1 MLDIDTTSY
10 YLSTSAV
17 EVFFKGKKSEKKV
30 CVNFFV
36 REKTEAGSP
45 LLSLV
50 DQGIERPKFVSDV
63 IVALLEELR

>member
-1 MLDIDTTSY
+1 MLDIDTTSNY
-10 YLSTSAV
+10 FSTSAV
-17 EVFFKGKKSEKKV
+17 KVFLKRGKNLKKG
-30 CVNFFV
+30 VNFCA

>member
-1 MLDIDTTSY
+1 MLDIVTTSY

-17 EVFFKGKKSEKKV
+17 EFFLKEKNLKKG
-30 CVNFFV
+30 VNFFV